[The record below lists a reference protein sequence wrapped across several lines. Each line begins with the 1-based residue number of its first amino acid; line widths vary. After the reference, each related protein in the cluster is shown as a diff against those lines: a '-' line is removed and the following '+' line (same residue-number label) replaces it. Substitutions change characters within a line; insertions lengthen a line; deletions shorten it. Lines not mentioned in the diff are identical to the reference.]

1 MNSLLIILL
10 IVAWAVYNTVRIKK
24 NVHMLQLNSYRNE
37 RYFRWMKEH
46 PEKAIYLRDIWPAL
60 SFVFLLP
67 LWGSW
72 WFWLAMIWAIASY
85 ILLTVNRPKTAE
97 KKKLAITP
105 RVKRLFM
112 TTGVLYVLVMALS
125 LLIGFNDTFAL
136 AWFLLILV
144 LSNFL
149 SYFMVLI
156 ANTIN
161 MPIESQVHQYYFND
175 AEKIIR
181 SSPDLEVIG
190 VTGSYGKTSTKH
202 ILKEVLASEYNV
214 LMTPESYNTK
224 MGVTRTIRT
233 YLKPYHELFIA
244 EMGAKQEHD
253 IQDICELV
261 HQKYGIITAIG
272 EQHLE
277 TFKTL
282 DNIKKTKFE
291 LVETLPN
298 NGTAF
303 LNKDDEN
310 INSYQQKNNCRT
322 MYYGI
327 DADDLHY
334 RAKDIQYSAKGT
346 TFTVLK
352 YDGTNV
358 QIETRLLG
366 RHNIY
371 NILAAIAIGS
381 EKNISLEKMARAIK
395 GVNPVPHRLEL
406 RKTSEQLTLIDDSF
420 NSNPT
425 GAKMAVE
432 VLGSMPEKKL
442 LVTPGMIE
450 LGDREYELN
459 KTLAHQA
466 AEVCD
471 FIILVGKK
479 QTRPLQDGL
488 VEAGYP
494 EAQSYVAFD
503 LHDALQKMRE
513 VTADQSSVVLL
524 ENDLPDTF
532 NE

>member
-1 MNSLLIILL
+1 MSSLVILV
-10 IVAWAVYNTVRIKK
+10 IMAAWAVYNVFRVRKH
-24 NVHMLQLNSYRNE
+24 VHMLQLNAYRTE
-37 RYFRWMKEH
+37 RYFRWMKEQ
-46 PEKAIYLRDIWPAL
+46 PGRAFYLRDLWAVLPFI
-60 SFVFLLP
+60 LL
-67 LWGSW
+67 LLDG
-72 WFWLAMIWAIASY
+72 WFWVAAAGAAAVYVLL
-85 ILLTVNRPKTAE
+85 ILTRPKTAE
-97 KKKLAITP
+97 KKKLVITP
-105 RVKRLFM
+105 RVKRIF
-112 TTGVLYVLVMALS
+112 TTTAVLYAIVLAAALWIGVDAFAWM
-125 LLIGFNDTFAL
+125 LL
-136 AWFLLILV
+136 LLILAT
-144 LSNFL
+144 LF
-149 SYFMVLI
+149 SYFIVMA
-156 ANTIN
+156 ANVIN
-161 MPIESQVHQYYFND
+161 FPIESQINQHYFHD
-175 AEKIIR
+175 AEKKVR
-181 SSPDLEVIG
+181 SMPDLEVIG

-202 ILKEVLASEYNV
+202 ILKDVLASEYNV

-224 MGVTRTIRT
+224 MGVTRTIREQ
-233 YLKPYHELFIA
+233 LKPYHELLVA

-253 IQDICELV
+253 IEAICELV
-261 HQKYGIITAIG
+261 NQKYGIITAIG

-282 DNIKKTKFE
+282 DTIKKTKFE

-298 NGTAF
+298 DGTAF

-310 INSYQQKNNCRT
+310 IRAYPQANNCRT

-327 DADDLHY
+327 DADELHY
-334 RAKDIQYSAKGT
+334 RATNIAYSSRGT

-352 YDGTNV
+352 YDGTSV
-358 QIETRLLG
+358 TIETKLLG

-381 EKNISLEKMARAIK
+381 EKHIPLEKIARAIK
-395 GVNPVPHRLEL
+395 GVKPIPHRLEL
-406 RKTSEQLTLIDDSF
+406 KKSSEQLTIVDDSF

-432 VLGSMPEKKL
+432 VLGDMPEKKV

-450 LGDREYELN
+450 LGEQEYERN
-459 KTLAHQA
+459 KTFAQQA

-488 VEAGYP
+488 T
-494 EAQSYVAFD
+494 EAQYPASSYYVAAD
-503 LHDALQKMRE
+503 LQDALQKMRE
-513 VTADQSSVVLL
+513 ITAAEPSVVLL